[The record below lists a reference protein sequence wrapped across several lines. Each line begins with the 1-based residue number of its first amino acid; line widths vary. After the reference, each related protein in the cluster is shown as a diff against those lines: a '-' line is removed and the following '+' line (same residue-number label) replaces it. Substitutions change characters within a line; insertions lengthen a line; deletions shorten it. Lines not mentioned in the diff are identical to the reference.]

1 MQHYTWEIPQ
11 RLRYIKNF
19 SYFLNQLDCEN
30 TKVAW
35 KHFHHHFLLENAA
48 RFVCFHKPFPVYI
61 YVSTCTVLYFT
72 GNHSI
77 SLLI

>member
-48 RFVCFHKPFPVYI
+48 RFV
-61 YVSTCTVLYFT
+61 
-72 GNHSI
+72 SI
-77 SLLI
+77 SHSLFIFMLVHALFYISQETILSPC